1 MVWGPVF
8 ERMAAEPCV
17 LVPAHTRT
25 LSVNAWIAPD
35 ELIVP
40 DRRGKRATKHTKSA
54 RIDGCLVQSPLSGN
68 LRSKGRMNMPVD
80 HGVLPKR
87 LAIIALGL
95 SLFVTAAG
103 SRAAADDGR
112 TTADGNT
119 QPGLESIRMA
129 VVRALPLLIKAS
141 AEEYPKHRDCFS
153 CHNQAV
159 PAVALSLA
167 RQRKYAVGEPI
178 IRAIAEHT
186 EADLAGALDDYQKGR
201 GQPGGV
207 IRAGYAL
214 WTLEAAGWKHDETTS
229 AVAHY
234 LSTVLGRRDHW
245 AGQSSRPPSEFS
257 DFTATALALRGLNT
271 FCPRAPSSPTNG
283 DRNHSTKQPT
293 SGSQA
298 PSQPTW
304 RARSLVWLRQAKPRE
319 TEDRVFRLWG
329 LKQVGASAQELAAAA
344 ADLLGTQRPDGGWS
358 QLDPAAGTAKAGDKK
373 GQGIVSPHPRTAQV
387 SDAYAT
393 GSALVALHLAGG
405 VSTDLP
411 AYRNGLHFLIRSQ
424 HKDGS
429 WLIKSRSK
437 PFQTYFESG
446 FPHGPDQFISA
457 AGTAWAVA
465 ALVLAC
471 PAA

>member
-1 MVWGPVF
+1 
-8 ERMAAEPCV
+8 
-17 LVPAHTRT
+17 
-25 LSVNAWIAPD
+25 
-35 ELIVP
+35 
-40 DRRGKRATKHTKSA
+40 
-54 RIDGCLVQSPLSGN
+54 
-68 LRSKGRMNMPVD
+68 MPVD

-87 LAIIALGL
+87 LAIALGL
-95 SLFVTAAG
+95 SLLISATG
-103 SRAAADDGR
+103 SRAAADGER
-112 TTADGNT
+112 STADGSAR
-119 QPGLESIRMA
+119 PGLESIRLA

-141 AEEYPKHRDCFS
+141 TEEYPKHRDCFS

-229 AVAHY
+229 AVGHY
-234 LSTVLGRRDHW
+234 LATVLGQRDHW

-257 DFTATALALRGLNT
+257 DFTATALALRGLNA
-271 FCPRAPSSPTNG
+271 FGPQPPPPLTNR
-283 DRNHSTKQPT
+283 DRNHSPMQPEAGPKAT
-293 SGSQA
+293 L
-298 PSQPTW
+298 QPTW

-329 LKQVGASAQELAAAA
+329 LKQVGASEQELAAAV
-344 ADLLGTQRPDGGWS
+344 ADLLGTQQPDGGWS
-358 QLDPAAGTAKAGDKK
+358 QLDRATGTAKAKDEK
-373 GQGIVSPHPRTAQV
+373 GQAAFIPLPKSAQL

-446 FPHGPDQFISA
+446 FPHGTDQFISA

>member
-1 MVWGPVF
+1 MK
-8 ERMAAEPCV
+8 M
-17 LVPAHTRT
+17 
-25 LSVNAWIAPD
+25 
-35 ELIVP
+35 
-40 DRRGKRATKHTKSA
+40 
-54 RIDGCLVQSPLSGN
+54 PLDY
-68 LRSKGRMNMPVD
+68 RFPPRK
-80 HGVLPKR
+80 
-87 LAIIALGL
+87 LAIALGL
-95 SLFVTAAG
+95 SLFVSATA
-103 SRAAADDGR
+103 SRAVAADGER
-112 TTADGNT
+112 PTADGNAR
-119 QPGLESIRMA
+119 PVLESIRLA
-129 VVRALPLLIKAS
+129 VVQALPLLIKAS
-141 AEEYPKHRDCFS
+141 TEEYPKHRDCFS
-153 CHNQAV
+153 CHNQGV

-167 RQRKYAVGEPI
+167 RQRKFAVDDRTL
-178 IRAIAEHT
+178 RAIAEHT
-186 EADLAGALDDYQKGR
+186 EADLAGALDDYQKGQ

-234 LSTVLGRRDHW
+234 LSTALGQRNHW
-245 AGQSSRPPSEFS
+245 AGQSNRPPSEFS
-257 DFTATALALRGLNT
+257 DFTATALALRGLNV
-271 FCPRAPSSPTNG
+271 FSP
-283 DRNHSTKQPT
+283 
-293 SGSQA
+293 QA
-298 PSQPTW
+298 PSTLSNRDRDHSPMQADVGSPTTSRPTW

-329 LKQVGASAQELAAAA
+329 LKQAGASEPDLAAAV
-344 ADLLGTQRPDGGWS
+344 ADLLGTQQADGGWS
-358 QLDPAAGTAKAGDKK
+358 QLDLTAGAAKAGDEK
-373 GQGIVSPHPRTAQV
+373 GQGAVSPPPKNAHL

-411 AYRNGLHFLIRSQ
+411 AYRNGLHFLIHSQ
-424 HKDGS
+424 REDGS